1 MIILLLLLLNGRVT
15 VIKQISIYLLNST
28 LSLILYYIEHGSIA
42 FGGTHTAIGAGW
54 EWMET
59 INLQFIEF
67 YVELFNQVLKHVV
80 AIIH

>member
-42 FGGTHTAIGAGW
+42 FGGTHTTIGAG
-54 EWMET
+54 
-59 INLQFIEF
+59 
-67 YVELFNQVLKHVV
+67 
-80 AIIH
+80 